1 MPAPRSHCSAPHR
14 SASATCPRPSL
25 VARSQRRPVWRQR
38 GQRPAGPPRPSS
50 CWNRRGSTGSSPLC
64 TSCVPREMGDPAQP
78 RGRWPSRKRFPWR
91 SETPPS
97 ARRQARASR
106 PDSSA
111 WCRCGCTP
119 TRRSPSGLPAR
130 LSRPAPRDPWP
141 RDPATC
147 PARCPA
153 SPPARSRSLAH
164 IPQSLPMG
172 ARPLPTTDFTNWPK
186 NGSSDSI
193 SISATTTEMRSNP
206 QTEASWRSSSNS
218 SGQRTASQILANVS
232 GIKSSASIMST
243 KRYIFTCLA
252 KPARSERRG
261 RRPV

>member
-153 SPPARSRSLAH
+153 SPPARSRSLWEPGRCRRLTSPIGPRTDPRTPFRSRQRQPKCVPIRRRRRAGGV
-164 IPQSLPMG
+164 PPTPPGNALLRRSLPTSLVSSPRPASCQPSGTSSHAWRSRRGPSDGEG
-172 ARPLPTTDFTNWPK
+172 ARCK
-186 NGSSDSI
+186 
-193 SISATTTEMRSNP
+193 
-206 QTEASWRSSSNS
+206 
-218 SGQRTASQILANVS
+218 RT
-232 GIKSSASIMST
+232 
-243 KRYIFTCLA
+243 
-252 KPARSERRG
+252 RG
-261 RRPV
+261 GL